1 MSGKNAIS
9 VFLHDLNVVIFMRK
23 IKAESEAPFHSV
35 EQAGQTAGHLKLQV
49 GRLLENQEGTHGRFQ
64 KPNSGWHA
72 R

>member
-1 MSGKNAIS
+1 
-9 VFLHDLNVVIFMRK
+9 MRK
-23 IKAESEAPFHSV
+23 IKAEPAALFHSV

-49 GRLLENQEGTHGRFQ
+49 GRLLENKEDTHGLFQ